1 MSLKVEKAFYLVEV
15 EFLEHVDADVIF
27 QTNFHLELFD
37 PEFGDSCS
45 NRTNWLYS
53 VLFSSDNKI

>member
-45 NRTNWLYS
+45 NRTN
-53 VLFSSDNKI
+53 